1 MTEKKA
7 PRRRNHKKK
16 PTEKAIMGQIVTL
29 MDPDGGE
36 LIKCIVPAYL
46 LDKRAMNDR
55 GLRVGDFVLMD
66 VFKDRNP
73 RFWRLFHA
81 LSGFVAENVEDMNGL
96 RHHDALKKLQLDGNI
111 YCQFEIIE
119 PDPGTA
125 ELLRQAGLPVTGWH
139 KRVAKSLNFDD
150 TDETEAAQIWEELCD
165 YVAKTYFAGW
175 DSDTVAQAADHW
187 ADNR

>member
-1 MTEKKA
+1 MSEKKA
-7 PRRRNHKKK
+7 PRRRLHKKK
-16 PTEKAIMGQIVTL
+16 PTERAIMGEIVTL
-29 MDPDGGE
+29 MDPESGE
-36 LIKCIVPAYL
+36 LVKCIVPAHL

-55 GLRVGDFVLMD
+55 GLRVGDLVLMD

-111 YCQFEIIE
+111 HCEMATFILE
-119 PDPGTA
+119 DGSK
-125 ELLRQAGLPVTGWH
+125 LLHRAP
-139 KRVAKSLNFDD
+139 KSLNFDD
-150 TDETEAAQIWEELCD
+150 TDETEAAQIWEQLCD
-165 YVAKTYFAGW
+165 HVASTYFADW
-175 DSDTVAQAADHW
+175 DSDTVAQAAEHW